1 MTVLGTVEL
10 ALLVVAVLLLLV
22 LMGLLIAVVV
32 LLAKGVAR
40 NARLDRRAASGR
52 SWIGGVEQS
61 EP

>member
-10 ALLVVAVLLLLV
+10 AFLVVAVLLLLAI
-22 LMGLLIAVVV
+22 MGLLIAVV
-32 LLAKGVAR
+32 LLAKIVAR

-52 SWIGGVEQS
+52 SRTGGVEQS